1 MKKFYFILLSLCL
14 CCACQQSFS
23 VEGEWTKPVPLKK
36 GEFHGM
42 RFEKGGIAQSIN
54 MPDLQYQTW
63 QQEGN
68 KLTLTGKTVYGGES
82 FVFTESYTVKQVT
95 PAMLVLISNDGE
107 ELVYAR
113 KM

>member
-1 MKKFYFILLSLCL
+1 MKKTFIALILFFSW
-14 CCACQQSFS
+14 ACNTSVS

-42 RFEKGGIAQSIN
+42 VFEKGGQAHSIN
-54 MPDLQYQTW
+54 MPNLQYQTW
-63 QQEGN
+63 TQRGN

-107 ELVYAR
+107 EIVYAR